1 MNQIIKLFFGC
12 LVLGCMLT
20 INLYGQDPTR
30 FNTQIEQLVSK
41 EYHFDPGKELLLFTG
56 SSSIRMWKDIQDY
69 FPQYNVVN
77 NGFGGSHFSD
87 LIFFY
92 NKLIIPNN
100 PDILFIYEGDND
112 IASKKKPRM
121 IAKEAKFLLY
131 KIRRD
136 LPGTR
141 VVMISPKPS
150 IARWDL
156 RKEYQA
162 LNKKLKRLA
171 HRTDMVEYADVWN
184 AMLDEN
190 GYVFQDVFIEDNL
203 HMNKKG
209 YDIWA
214 KVLSGF
220 LNE

>member
-1 MNQIIKLFFGC
+1 MKQIIKLSLGWLILCC
-12 LVLGCMLT
+12 LLT
-20 INLYGQDPTR
+20 FNLNAQDPTR

-41 EYHFDPGKELLLFTG
+41 EYNLDPGKKLLLFTG
-56 SSSIRMWKDIQDY
+56 SSSIRMWTNIQDH
-69 FPQYNVVN
+69 FPHHNVIN

-92 NKLIIPNN
+92 NKVIIPHK
-100 PDILFIYEGDND
+100 PHILFIYEGDND
-112 IASKKKPRM
+112 IASKKNPRM
-121 IAKEAKFLLY
+121 ILKEAEFLLS

-141 VVMISPKPS
+141 VILISPKPS

-171 HRTDMVEYADVWN
+171 NKTDKVEYADVWN
-184 AMLDEN
+184 AMLDEKGN
-190 GYVFQDVFIEDNL
+190 VMQDVFIEDNL

-220 LNE
+220 VNE